1 MTAGEKGK
9 KDGREWRVSEGTQ
22 IQEGERR
29 TRTGYP
35 RQELLKLKNEPA
47 DKTMMEKAA
56 DKKAEGGK

>member
-1 MTAGEKGK
+1 M
-9 KDGREWRVSEGTQ
+9 SEGTQ

-47 DKTMMEKAA
+47 DKTMIEKAG